1 MLHTQGRDA
10 HQCLLD
16 FYLHVLA
23 TQNKNERLVVTQG
36 RDAHLCLLAF
46 YFHVLPYFT
55 KPETKDGSYSG
66 TRCYPKILKLS
77 YLPYVP
83 SLPYPHIYRR
93 SFSVQVSLFVL
104 IMTHCYW
111 VLLRPPTKVDQWG
124 GGSLYIY
131 IYIHIH
137 TYVYIHTYIHTYIH
151 AHRVCAY
158 MNIRIYIHAHSHI
171 YPYLQL
177 YLFKYLYN

>member
-10 HQCLLD
+10 HQCFLD
-16 FYLHVLA
+16 FIFMSLLHKTKMRDWYLF
-23 TQNKNERLVVTQG
+23 TQG

-46 YFHVLPYFT
+46 YLHVLPYFT

-111 VLLRPPTKVDQWG
+111 VLLRPPTKVGQWG
-124 GGSLYIY
+124 GGSIY
-131 IYIHIH
+131 IYIH
-137 TYVYIHTYIHTYIH
+137 T
-151 AHRVCAY
+151 
-158 MNIRIYIHAHSHI
+158 HSI
-171 YPYLQL
+171 TQMSINALQARQIVG
-177 YLFKYLYN
+177 